1 MTPPPPPAT
10 SSIEEFIQKSQ
21 EDLNK
26 RRLML
31 VNELDTADAE
41 QRRELKRQK
50 QLHKKLRKKK
60 KRANTKPSKPSTIN
74 SDLVSTINTRNHQEL
89 SADWI
94 VEYDATPIDQISQ
107 LTDRIKKTST
117 TMTVENKVANINI
130 ILGKIKK
137 QQMELRKLRQHVL
150 SMLNEESKSNST
162 NPNEQSLSNDQD
174 ILMKFLNQ
182 PMTSGCWL
190 CSGKTFTEVASQCN
204 NTDEQ

>member
-1 MTPPPPPAT
+1 LTPPPPPAT

>member
-1 MTPPPPPAT
+1 LTPPPPPAT

-74 SDLVSTINTRNHQEL
+74 SDLVSTINTRNH
-89 SADWI
+89 
-94 VEYDATPIDQISQ
+94 QISQ

>member
-1 MTPPPPPAT
+1 MSSPPPPAT

-31 VNELDTADAE
+31 VNELDAADTE
-41 QRRELKRQK
+41 QRQELKRQK

-89 SADWI
+89 SSDWI
-94 VEYDATPIDQISQ
+94 VEYDTTPIDQISQ
-107 LTDRIKKTST
+107 LTDMIKKTST

-137 QQMELRKLRQHVL
+137 QQVELRKLRQHVL

>member
-74 SDLVSTINTRNHQEL
+74 SDLVSTINTRNH
-89 SADWI
+89 
-94 VEYDATPIDQISQ
+94 QISQ

>member
-1 MTPPPPPAT
+1 
-10 SSIEEFIQKSQ
+10 
-21 EDLNK
+21 
-26 RRLML
+26 ML
-31 VNELDTADAE
+31 VNELDAADTE
-41 QRRELKRQK
+41 QRQELKRQK

-60 KRANTKPSKPSTIN
+60 RRANTKPSKPSTIN

-89 SADWI
+89 SSDWI
-94 VEYDATPIDQISQ
+94 VEYDTTPIDQISQ
-107 LTDRIKKTST
+107 LTDMIKKTST

-137 QQMELRKLRQHVL
+137 QQVELRKLRQHVL